1 MSVAFI
7 RSSESVL
14 KTDSLVVSASSDSLA
29 NRGPLGRRHR
39 ASDEHRSLYKH
50 TFVRKIAA
58 AACLW
63 AFPLSAQQSNTALSV
78 QPVPAGAQQSQP
90 GQAPLPNAP
99 PVRELPQPTQV
110 DYSRPAPLLPN
121 PFARYVPRDVP
132 PPAFTNAPRI
142 EQLIQNGK
150 VMLSLNDAIAIA
162 LADNLDIAV
171 ARYNLPI
178 ADTDILRTKAGGTFL
193 GVNSGV
199 VSNTPGGGQG
209 GVGAGI
215 SGAGAGGTTA
225 GAGGA
230 GVGAGGFVGS
240 TSGAGPQPDSFDPV
254 ITGTFAIEQSK
265 TPTNFGLLSGLTG
278 SAISPTIPLSI
289 AHTTTGNLTYLQ
301 GFSPGTALS
310 VSFNNQRS
318 STNGLQQTFNPAITS
333 TFRASVR
340 QHLLQGFGRSLN
352 LRLLRTAR
360 NNKKIAEEAFR
371 LQVIST
377 VSQIENI
384 YWDLVNAYEA
394 YRVNERSLALAQKTL
409 SDNQKQV
416 EIGTLAPLDVVRAQS
431 SVASAEQALIVS
443 KTNLQLQQ
451 LVMKNALTR
460 SLPSNS
466 VLVAAEVIPTDTVQI
481 PDQENLP
488 PVDELIKMA
497 FANRP
502 DYKQQRITLQNNEI
516 NIKGVNNG
524 LLPVVDVVAFYGGSG
539 LAGVPNPLSLT
550 PPPAALA
557 SGFTDAF
564 GNLFNGT
571 GPDKGVAINLQ
582 IPLGNRVAQATQ
594 VRAMLEYRQS
604 QLSLKTVE
612 NVITIGIRNDVFTL
626 ENNRASVVAAQKAR
640 DLAAQ
645 TLDAEQKKYN
655 LGASTYLAV
664 LQDER
669 DLAAAESTLVSTMT
683 NYAKARVQLDR
694 DTAQTLDRYNIKI
707 DEAVTGNIKTEPN
720 VPGTVPNKSA
730 VQDTNPPAQQPPP
743 QQPPK

>member
-1 MSVAFI
+1 LRKVAAI
-7 RSSESVL
+7 
-14 KTDSLVVSASSDSLA
+14 
-29 NRGPLGRRHR
+29 
-39 ASDEHRSLYKH
+39 
-50 TFVRKIAA
+50 
-58 AACLW
+58 ACLW
-63 AFPLSAQQSNTALSV
+63 TFPLSAQQANTALTL
-78 QPVPAGAQQSQP
+78 QPSSTGAQQSQP

-99 PVRELPQPTQV
+99 QVKELPQPTHV
-110 DYSRPAPLLPN
+110 DYSKPAPLLPN
-121 PFARYVPRDVP
+121 PFARYIPRDVP
-132 PPAFTNAPRI
+132 PPAFTNAPKI

-150 VMLSLNDAIAIA
+150 LMLSLNDAISIA

-178 ADTDILRTKAGGTFL
+178 ADTDILRTKAGGSFL

-209 GVGAGI
+209 GIGAGI

-240 TSGAGPQPDSFDPV
+240 TSGAGPQPDSFDPI
-254 ITGTFAIEQSK
+254 ITGTFSLEQSA
-265 TPTNFGLLSGLTG
+265 TPTNFGLLAGLGASGAT
-278 SAISPTIPLSI
+278 TIPTST
-289 AHTTTGNLTYLQ
+289 AHTTTGDLTYFQ
-301 GFSPGTALS
+301 GFSPGTALT
-310 VSFNNQRS
+310 VTFNNQRQT
-318 STNGLQQTFNPAITS
+318 TNGVSQSFNPVLTS
-333 TFRASVR
+333 NFRASVR
-340 QHLLQGFGRSLN
+340 QHLLQGFGRNLN

-360 NNKKIAEEAFR
+360 NNKKIAEEGFR
-371 LQVIST
+371 EQVIST

-416 EIGTLAPLDVVRAQS
+416 QIGTLAPLDVVRAQS
-431 SVASAEQALIVS
+431 SVATAEQALIAS
-443 KTNLQLQQ
+443 RTNLQLQQ
-451 LVMKNALTR
+451 LVIKNALTR

-466 VLVAAEVIPTDTVQI
+466 GLVQAEVIPTDTVEI
-481 PDQENLP
+481 PEQENLP
-488 PVDELIKMA
+488 PVEQLIQMA

-524 LLPVVDVVAFYGGSG
+524 LLPVVDLVAFYGGSG
-539 LAGVPNPLSLT
+539 LAGVQNPLGTCPAGNPATCT
-550 PPPAALA
+550 PPGTLPPT
-557 SGFTDAF
+557 GFTNAF
-564 GNLFNGT
+564 GNLFNST
-571 GPDKGVAINLQ
+571 GPDKGVAVNIQ

-594 VRAMLEYRQS
+594 VRALLEYRQS

-612 NVITIGIRNDVFTL
+612 NTITIGIRNDVFTL

-669 DLAAAESTLVSTMT
+669 DLAQAESALVSAQT

-707 DEAVTGNIKTEPN
+707 DEAVTGDIKTQPN
-720 VPGTVPNKSA
+720 VPGIMPNKSA
-730 VQDTNPPAQQPPP
+730 LQDTNAPAMQQQPGAQQPTQQQPPAQQPPA
-743 QQPPK
+743 QQPPTQQPPR

>member
-1 MSVAFI
+1 MSVSFV
-7 RSSESVL
+7 RS
-14 KTDSLVVSASSDSLA
+14 D
-29 NRGPLGRRHR
+29 
-39 ASDEHRSLYKH
+39 
-50 TFVRKIAA
+50 FVRKLISGI
-58 AACLW
+58 CLF
-63 AFPLSAQQSNTALSV
+63 AFPLAAQQANTSLAL
-78 QPVPAGAQQSQP
+78 QPAQQQNGSQSQQSGSQP
-90 GQAPLPNAP
+90 QQSGQPLPNAP
-99 PVRELPQPTQV
+99 QVKPLPEPTHV
-110 DYSRPAPLLPN
+110 NYSKSAPLLPN
-121 PFARYVPRDVP
+121 PFARYIPRQVP
-132 PPAFTNAPRI
+132 PPSFTNAPKI

-150 VMLSLNDAIAIA
+150 LMLSLNDAIAIA

-178 ADTDILRTKAGGTFL
+178 ADTDILRTKAGGSFL

-209 GVGAGI
+209 GIGAGI

-254 ITGTFAIEQSK
+254 VSGTFQFEQSAS
-265 TPTNFGLLSGLTG
+265 PSNFGLLSGLGTSG
-278 SAISPTIPLSI
+278 ATIPVST
-289 AHTTTGNLTYLQ
+289 AHTTTGNLSYFE
-301 GFSPGTALS
+301 GFSPGTALT
-310 VSFNNQRS
+310 VSFNNQRQ
-318 STNGLQQTFNPAITS
+318 STNGLAQAFNPALTS
-333 TFRASVR
+333 SFRAQVR
-340 QHLLQGFGRSLN
+340 QHLLQGFGRNLN
-352 LRLLRTAR
+352 LRLLHTAQ
-360 NNKKIAEEAFR
+360 NNKKITEEGFR
-371 LQVIST
+371 QQVIAS

-394 YRVNERSLALAQKTL
+394 YRVNQRSLALAQKTL

-431 SVASAEQALIVS
+431 SVATAEQALIAS
-443 KTNLQLQQ
+443 KSNLQLQQ
-451 LVMKNALTR
+451 LVIKNALTR

-466 VLVAAEVIPTDTVQI
+466 ALVQAEVIPTDTVQI
-481 PDQENLP
+481 PEQENLP
-488 PVDELIKMA
+488 PIEQLIKMA
-497 FANRP
+497 FDNRP
-502 DYKQQRITLQNNEI
+502 DYKQQRITLQNNEL

-524 LLPVVDVVAFYGGSG
+524 LLPVVDLVAFYGGSG
-539 LAGVPNPLSLT
+539 LAGVQNPLGTCAGSRV
-550 PPPAALA
+550 PPGCTLPGTIPS

-564 GNLFNGT
+564 GNLFNST
-571 GPDKGVAINLQ
+571 GPDKGVAINIQ

-669 DLAAAESTLVSTMT
+669 DLAQAESTLVSTMT

-707 DEAVTGNIKTEPN
+707 DEAVTGEVRTQPN
-720 VPGTVPNKSA
+720 VPGIVPNKNA
-730 VQDTNPPAQQPPP
+730 LQELTTPPAQQPPA